1 MSAFSK
7 IEDQLP
13 KFIEAL
19 NKMSADH
26 HKAKYPT
33 LYENG
38 QYPNYE
44 FTVGKKYIRVFST
57 SDRSAYC
64 FLDQEGNIYMPD
76 GWKRPAKHIRGS
88 IFDPNFSI
96 GKALGPYGVARLK

>member
-38 QYPNYE
+38 QYPSYE
-44 FTVGKKYIRVFST
+44 FTVGRKYIRVVS
-57 SDRSAYC
+57 SGVAAYC
-64 FLDQEGNIYMPD
+64 FLDHEGNIYKPD
-76 GWKRPAKHIRGS
+76 GWKRPARHIRGS

-96 GKALGPYGVARLK
+96 GKALGPYGVAYLK